1 MAKTGSYPQR
11 PPEEMALEW
20 IRAAAKAVGRLSRSD
35 RELSVRSGELSGRLL
50 AVKDGLGK
58 VLQDWP
64 LRPRM
69 SGDPPDWLPIPPTPG
84 PFEMERAAEQLRTL
98 LGHTI
103 DAIDVETRLTLEG
116 ATVRRGMWRE
126 GARDEALAE
135 LQEFARAHS
144 ASSIEEML
152 VAGPDSIMAVEN
164 GLGQI
169 ALELYDF
176 LRRDD
181 LPADQPG

>member
-1 MAKTGSYPQR
+1 
-11 PPEEMALEW
+11 
-20 IRAAAKAVGRLSRSD
+20 
-35 RELSVRSGELSGRLL
+35 
-50 AVKDGLGK
+50 
-58 VLQDWP
+58 
-64 LRPRM
+64 M

-84 PFEMERAAEQLRTL
+84 PFERERAAEQLRTL